1 MENGANNYSIL
12 LSSSVMI
19 DKDSP
24 STQAV
29 EMLSYTMA
37 KIIKDICSHLNK
49 YCLDKDMFVQARRLR
64 SKMFDMKNLGR
75 VEPNNEVGGTT

>member
-1 MENGANNYSIL
+1 MENRDSNCCVL
-12 LSSSVMI
+12 LSASLMI
-19 DKDSP
+19 DKDS
-24 STQAV
+24 SNTQTV

-64 SKMFDMKNLGR
+64 GKLFNLNNLSR
-75 VEPNNEVGGTT
+75 VESCNGSAGT